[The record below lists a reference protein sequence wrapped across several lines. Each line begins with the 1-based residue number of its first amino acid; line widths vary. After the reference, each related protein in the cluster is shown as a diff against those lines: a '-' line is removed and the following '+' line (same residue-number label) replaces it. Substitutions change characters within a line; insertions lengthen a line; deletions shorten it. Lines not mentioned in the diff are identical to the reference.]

1 MNPLAACGQYPT
13 DGKPINV
20 ALQGG
25 GAHGAFTWGVL
36 DCLLED
42 GRIAI
47 EALSG
52 TSAGAMNAVVL
63 ADGMMAGGRDGAR
76 EALERYWHAVSQ
88 AALTSP
94 FQPTVWDALYG
105 NWSLDNNP
113 GFVFFDFL
121 SRLASPYQLN
131 PLNLN
136 PLRTIMETVV
146 DFERLRHC
154 DRVKLF
160 ISATNV
166 RTGRV
171 KVFRHDELCP
181 EAVLASTCLPQLFR
195 AVHIGDDIYW
205 DGGYL
210 GNPVLFP
217 FFYRCTSPDVLVV
230 QLNPF
235 TREQEPTTAMEIT
248 DRLNEITF
256 NSSLLA
262 EFRALNFVAQLVEK
276 GSLDNS
282 RYKRV
287 LLHLISGAEIL
298 KQFTVSSKFNANWCF
313 LTELRDA
320 GRESARHWLQQNF
333 EHVGV
338 RPTVDVREYYLSSN

>member
-1 MNPLAACGQYPT
+1 MSSTNSRDAYLAS
-13 DGKPINV
+13 GKPVNV

-25 GAHGAFTWGVL
+25 GAHGAFAWGVL
-36 DCLLED
+36 DKLLED

-63 ADGMMAGGRDGAR
+63 ADGMMAGGPDGAR
-76 EALERYWHAVSQ
+76 EALERYWKAVSD

-94 FQPTVWDALYG
+94 FQPSMWDVLYG
-105 NWSLDNNP
+105 NWNLDHHP
-113 GFVFFDFL
+113 GYVFFDLL

-136 PLRTIMETVV
+136 PLRDILEKTV
-146 DFERLRHC
+146 DFERIRAC
-154 DRVKLF
+154 DRVKIF

-181 EAVLASTCLPQLFR
+181 EAIMASACLPQMFQ

-205 DGGYL
+205 DGGFL
-210 GNPVLFP
+210 GNPVLYP
-217 FFYRCTSPDVLVV
+217 FFYRCTSPDVVVV

-235 TREQEPTTAMEIT
+235 TREKEPTTSAEIA

-262 EFRALNFVAQLVEK
+262 EFRALNFVGQLVEQ
-276 GSLDNS
+276 GRVDAH

-287 LLHLISGAEIL
+287 LPHVISGADIL
-298 KQFTVSSKFNANWCF
+298 ESFSVSSKLNAHWGF
-313 LTELRDA
+313 LTQLRDA
-320 GRESARHWLQQNF
+320 GREVCAQWLDQNI
-333 EHVGV
+333 EHIGV
-338 RPTVDVREYYLSSN
+338 RPTVDVAEYYLDP

>member
-1 MNPLAACGQYPT
+1 MDPISACGHYPT

-36 DCLLED
+36 DYLLED

-76 EALERYWHAVSQ
+76 AALERYWQAVSC

-105 NWSLDNNP
+105 NWNLDNHP

-121 SRLASPYQLN
+121 SRMASPYQMN

-136 PLRTIMETVV
+136 PLRDIMEAVV

-154 DRVKLF
+154 DRVKIF

-181 EAVLASTCLPQLFR
+181 EAVLASACLPQLFQ

-217 FFYRCTSPDVLVV
+217 FFYRCTSPDVLIV

-235 TREQEPTTAMEIT
+235 SREKEPTTAVEIM

-262 EFRALNFVAQLVEK
+262 EFRALNFVAELVEQ
-276 GSLDNS
+276 GRIDHA

-287 LLHLISGAEIL
+287 LPHLISGEAVL
-298 KQFTVSSKFNANWCF
+298 GQLSVSSKFNAHWGF
-313 LTELRDA
+313 LTMLRDA
-320 GRESARHWLQQNF
+320 GRTTARRWLEQHV
-333 EHVGV
+333 EHIGV
-338 RPTVDVREYYLSSN
+338 RPTIDVRDYYLSPS

>member
-1 MNPLAACGQYPT
+1 MNPTPACGLYPT

-25 GAHGAFTWGVL
+25 GAHGAFAWGVL
-36 DCLLED
+36 DYLLED
-42 GRIAI
+42 GRIGI

-63 ADGMMAGGRDGAR
+63 ADGMMAGGREGAR
-76 EALERYWHAVSQ
+76 EALERYWQAVSQ

-105 NWSLDNNP
+105 NWNLDNHP
-113 GFVFFDFL
+113 GFVFFDFV
-121 SRLASPYQLN
+121 SRMASPYQLN

-136 PLRTIMETVV
+136 PLRTILETTV
-146 DFERLRHC
+146 DFDRLRRC
-154 DRVKLF
+154 DRVKIF

-166 RTGRV
+166 RTGRG

-181 EAVLASTCLPQLFR
+181 EAILASACLPQLFQ

-210 GNPVLFP
+210 GNPVLYP
-217 FFYRCTSPDVLVV
+217 FFYRCTSPDILII

-235 TREQEPTTAMEIT
+235 TREKEPTTAMEIA

-262 EFRALNFVAQLVEK
+262 EFRALNFVAQLVDQ
-276 GSLDNS
+276 GRIDST

-287 LLHLISGAEIL
+287 LPHIISGAQVLESL
-298 KQFTVSSKFNANWCF
+298 TVSSKFNAHWGF
-313 LTELRDA
+313 LTQLRDA
-320 GRESARHWLQQNF
+320 GRATARDWMEQNF

-338 RPTVDVREYYLSSN
+338 RPTVDVREYYLSPD

>member
-1 MNPLAACGQYPT
+1 MDPISACGHYPT

-36 DCLLED
+36 DYLLED

-63 ADGMMAGGRDGAR
+63 ADGMMAGGREGAR
-76 EALERYWHAVSQ
+76 AALERYWQAVSC

-105 NWSLDNNP
+105 NWNLDNHP
-113 GFVFFDFL
+113 GFVFFDLL
-121 SRLASPYQLN
+121 SRMASPYQMN

-136 PLRTIMETVV
+136 PLRTIMEAVV

-154 DRVKLF
+154 DRLKIF

-181 EAVLASTCLPQLFR
+181 EAVLASACLPQLFQ

-217 FFYRCTSPDVLVV
+217 FFYRCTSPDVLIV

-235 TREQEPTTAMEIT
+235 TRAKEPTTAVEIM

-262 EFRALNFVAQLVEK
+262 EFRALNFVAELVEQ
-276 GSLDNS
+276 GRIDHA

-287 LLHLISGAEIL
+287 LPHLISGEAIFEQL
-298 KQFTVSSKFNANWCF
+298 SVSSKFNAHWGF
-313 LTELRDA
+313 LTMLRDA
-320 GRESARHWLQQNF
+320 GRTTARHWLNQHI
-333 EHVGV
+333 EHIGV
-338 RPTVDVREYYLSSN
+338 RPTVDVRDYYLSSS